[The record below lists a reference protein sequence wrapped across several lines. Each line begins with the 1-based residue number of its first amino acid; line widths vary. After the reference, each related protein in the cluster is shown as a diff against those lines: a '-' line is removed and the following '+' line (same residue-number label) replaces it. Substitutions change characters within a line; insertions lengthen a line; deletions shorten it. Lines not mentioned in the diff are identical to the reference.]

1 MNPVIPAPVPVP
13 LPAPA
18 WLVQALLV
26 FTFIL
31 HLLLMNLLVGGG
43 VMLALSSY
51 LGRRDPRHRDLAR
64 RVVRVMPPVVA
75 FTITMGVAPLLFLQL
90 LYGQFFYTSSVLI
103 AWAWL
108 AVVLLL
114 VVAYYGIYWFNFQQE
129 ALGRRAFW
137 VMLATA
143 LILVRI
149 MMTYNQNMSFL
160 ERPQDFYPRF
170 LETPVGNYL
179 GSFDAGTMARF
190 AHFLTAALAVGGLG
204 LALLARAWREEAP
217 ELAPWARRYGVRWFM
232 AGTGIEFLVGLWF
245 LFSLPAEIR
254 NSFLGADTR
263 ATAILV
269 VAVVLAVLAMVTAP
283 RSPVAGAV
291 AIVGTISLMAVIR
304 HLVRIARLRPY
315 FDPHALPV
323 QGQWVVFAIFVILLL
338 VGLATVGWMLYRF
351 FRPASAREGFA
362 ATRHTSS

>member
-18 WLVQALLV
+18 WLVQVLLV

-31 HLLLMNLLVGGG
+31 HLVLMNLLVGGA
-43 VMLALSSY
+43 VMLAVSS
-51 LGRRDPRHRDLAR
+51 LFGRHNPRHRDLAR
-64 RVVRVMPPVVA
+64 RVVQVMPPVVA
-75 FTITMGVAPLLFLQL
+75 FTITLGVAPLLFLQL
-90 LYGQFFYTSSVLI
+90 LYGQFFYTSSVLM

-129 ALGRRAFW
+129 SLGRRGFW
-137 VMLATA
+137 VMLVTA
-143 LILVRI
+143 LILIRI
-149 MMTYNQNMSFL
+149 MMTYNQNMSLL

-170 LETPVGNYL
+170 LETPVGDYL

-190 AHFLTAALAVGGLG
+190 VHFLTAALAVAGVG

-217 ELAPWARRYGVRWFM
+217 EFAAWARRYGVRWFM
-232 AGTGIEFLVGLWF
+232 AGTGIQFLVGLWF

-254 NSFLGADTR
+254 NSFLGADKL

-269 VAVVLAVLAMVTAP
+269 AAIVLAVLAMVAAP

-291 AIVGTISLMAVIR
+291 AIVGTICLMAVIR

-323 QGQWVVFAIFVILLL
+323 QGQWVVFAIFAVLLL
-338 VGLATVGWMLYRF
+338 VGLATVSWMLYRF
-351 FRPASAREGFA
+351 FRPASAR
-362 ATRHTSS
+362 ATSA

>member
-1 MNPVIPAPVPVP
+1 
-13 LPAPA
+13 
-18 WLVQALLV
+18 
-26 FTFIL
+26 
-31 HLLLMNLLVGGG
+31 
-43 VMLALSSY
+43 
-51 LGRRDPRHRDLAR
+51 
-64 RVVRVMPPVVA
+64 
-75 FTITMGVAPLLFLQL
+75 
-90 LYGQFFYTSSVLI
+90 
-103 AWAWL
+103 
-108 AVVLLL
+108 
-114 VVAYYGIYWFNFQQE
+114 
-129 ALGRRAFW
+129 
-137 VMLATA
+137 MLATA

-204 LALLARAWREEAP
+204 LVLLARAWREEAP

-362 ATRHTSS
+362 ATRHTSR